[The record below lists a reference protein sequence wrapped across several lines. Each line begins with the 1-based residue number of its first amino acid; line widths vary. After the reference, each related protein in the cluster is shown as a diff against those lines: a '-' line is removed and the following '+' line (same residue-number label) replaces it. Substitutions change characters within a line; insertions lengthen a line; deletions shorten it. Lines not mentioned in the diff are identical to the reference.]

1 MTRASKEELKN
12 GKILNELI
20 QMFMKDPKGET
31 LFPVL
36 LCLVDSDLQVPMN
49 LILSD
54 EDMDKLQN
62 VEVGEELSLDNDLRM
77 RPDWLQNPET
87 NKLYFPIFSTIE
99 EAGKEYSDHFSW
111 INMDIDTCINMA
123 DDNKECSGLI
133 LNAFSTPI
141 VIEDAIL
148 DTLKEILK
156 KERYEEL
163 IELDKD
169 NIKDIDYDG
178 VIAISVAEGEAMG
191 EPNALLVV
199 DENMKLY
206 HSNFAFGNFKS
217 EELKEKFPVIGG
229 FACPPDKINE
239 LNLGWKWFNLGG
251 GNALLV
257 RDQYYEH
264 FKNRI
269 ESELGKDYKKGELYQ
284 RWYELLQKVVIIKK

>member
-1 MTRASKEELKN
+1 MSRASKEELKN

-49 LILSD
+49 MVLSD
-54 EDMDKLQN
+54 EDMNKLEN
-62 VEVGEELSLDNDLRM
+62 IKEGEEFSLDNELRM
-77 RPDWLQNPET
+77 KPDWLKDPET

-99 EAGKEYSDHFSW
+99 EAGKDYIDHFSW

-123 DDNKECSGLI
+123 DDNKDCSGLV

-141 VIEDAIL
+141 VIEDTIL
-148 DTLKEILK
+148 DALKDLLK
-156 KERYEEL
+156 RERHEEP

-169 NIKDIDYDG
+169 NIKDIDFDRI
-178 VIAISVAEGEAMG
+178 IAVMVAEGGAMG

-206 HSNFAFGNFKS
+206 HSNFAFGNFKP
-217 EELKEKFPVIGG
+217 EELKEKFPVVAG
-229 FACPPDKINE
+229 FDCPSDKINE
-239 LNLGWKWFNLGG
+239 LDLGWKWFYLGA

-264 FKNRI
+264 FKNRV

-284 RWYELLQKVVIIKK
+284 RWYEILQKVVIIKK